1 MQEYVHPD
9 GIWWILPVNP
19 SSFQVNELER
29 ELSRC
34 TDEKHEL
41 VTERDVY
48 RNKCDRLNNELN
60 YVLHGDERKIVD
72 IDTLIMEK
80 KWVCLSSQ
88 PNLGFVQMCWFMH
101 GNR

>member
-1 MQEYVHPD
+1 
-9 GIWWILPVNP
+9 
-19 SSFQVNELER
+19 VNELER

-80 KWVCLSSQ
+80 KYLKCRLQSVEEERNLAMSTLAKYKVRQLLMLLLLSVATDSQ
-88 PNLGFVQMCWFMH
+88 I
-101 GNR
+101 